1 MSRFT
6 DALEHILTKID
17 ARKGGDPTASWTA
30 KLLADPRLAAKKL
43 GEEAVE
49 LVQAAAL
56 QDRDGMAGEAADV
69 IYHLLALLAA
79 EGISVDAVAQKLE
92 SRQGQSG
99 IAEKASRPEA

>member
-6 DALEHILTKID
+6 DALEHILTTID

-30 KLLADPRLAAKKL
+30 KLLADPGLAAKKL

-56 QDRDGMAGEAADV
+56 QNRDGMAGEAADV

-92 SRQGQSG
+92 ARQGQSG
-99 IAEKASRPEA
+99 IAEKASRSKA